1 MNIKYPIEDTHT
13 LTIEEVLESFQTD
26 AGKGISRVEAEKR
39 SEEFGLNVYQ
49 AQKQKSIWLILLL
62 QFKSPIVYLLVFG
75 ASVSLY
81 FQDYIEAAAIVVVIL
96 VNALIGFLMEL
107 QARSSMNALR
117 EMDVIL
123 SKVIRDG
130 KIKDIPSENLA
141 PGDVVILEAGD
152 VIPGDGRLLESNQL
166 QCDESSLT
174 GESLPSE
181 KNTEK
186 LPKDTAL
193 GDRLNM
199 VFKGASV
206 MNGNGKAVITG
217 IAENTQLGTITSLVE
232 SAVETAT
239 PLDKKLN
246 ALSKRLIW
254 LTLTLTVFFAIT
266 GMIQGEKWVS
276 IIKTSIALAVAAFP
290 EGLPI
295 VSTVAL
301 AYGMLLMARRNA
313 LVKKLSSVET
323 LGSTNVILT
332 DKTGTL
338 TENKIYVET
347 FSFPEEQ
354 LKVSIEKNVL
364 KFEKGKIEK
373 SEENFEKLRL
383 VGALCNN
390 ATIKQEGKKKKL
402 LGDPIE
408 IALIHLT
415 DASGDSSD
423 KIKGQYKRLAEVPF
437 SSETK
442 IMGTLHKGPNGHF
455 VAAKG
460 SVEHLLEKCSKIQAG
475 ASIKKMSTKDSKA
488 ILAESEKMAAE
499 GLRVL
504 AFAYR
509 EGSGLKK
516 DNFLDDLVYVGMI
529 GFLDPPRLDIKDA
542 IVSCRKAGIKVVMIT
557 GDHPM
562 TALNIA
568 KKVGLVDEGEQNV
581 ITGKDLPSMKSL
593 TAKWKKK
600 ILETA
605 VFARTTPKQKLD
617 IADIY
622 QKAGNIVAMTGD
634 GVNDAPAL
642 KKADVG
648 IAMGLRGTQVA
659 KETASIILKDDSF
672 KSITEAVA
680 HGRTIFQNIQKFV
693 IYLVSCNLSEIF
705 IVTILGFLAPASTLL
720 PLQILFLNM
729 VTDVFPALALGVG
742 SGDETVMEKAPRDP
756 KKDIITNKNW
766 IAISLYALAMTL
778 SVILAVIYCKQVF
791 SVSDQVANN
800 IAFITLAFAQLFHV
814 FNMSSTHS
822 RFLVNDIT
830 RNKFVWLALIICSA
844 LLMIVYFIPQL
855 SLVLNLTE
863 LPLKLWIV
871 SLLASFIPL
880 VMVQLY
886 KVIWRKL
893 HHIKLQGSKKGT

>member
-1 MNIKYPIEDTHT
+1 
-13 LTIEEVLESFQTD
+13 
-26 AGKGISRVEAEKR
+26 
-39 SEEFGLNVYQ
+39 
-49 AQKQKSIWLILLL
+49 
-62 QFKSPIVYLLVFG
+62 VYLLVFG
-75 ASVSLY
+75 ASVSVY

-141 PGDVVILEAGD
+141 PGDVIILEAGD

-193 GDRLNM
+193 GDRHNM

-206 MNGNGKAVITG
+206 MNGNGKAAITG

-246 ALSKRLIW
+246 VLSKRLIW
-254 LTLTLTVFFAIT
+254 LTLTLTVLFAIT
-266 GMIQGEKWVS
+266 GIMQGEEWVL

-347 FSFPEEQ
+347 FSFPQEQ

-373 SEENFEKLRL
+373 SEENFQKLRL

-390 ATIKQEGKKKKL
+390 ATIKPDDKKKKL

-408 IALIHLT
+408 IALINLT

-423 KIKGQYKRLAEVPF
+423 KIKGQYKRLAEIPF

-455 VAAKG
+455 AAAKG
-460 SVEHLLEKCSKIQAG
+460 SVEHLLEKCSKIQVG
-475 ASIKKMSTKDSKA
+475 AAIKKLSKENEKT
-488 ILAESEKMAAE
+488 ILAGSEKMAAE

-509 EGSGLKK
+509 EGSGLTK
-516 DNFLDDLVYVGMI
+516 DNFLNDLVYVGMI

-542 IVSCRKAGIKVVMIT
+542 IASCRKAGIKIVMIT

-568 KKVGLVDEGEQNV
+568 KKVGLVDEAEQNV

-600 ILETA
+600 ILATA

-672 KSITEAVA
+672 TSIAEAVA

-766 IAISLYALAMTL
+766 IAITLYASAMTL
-778 SVILAVIYCKQVF
+778 SVILAVIYCKTVF
-791 SVSDQVANN
+791 FVSDQVANN

-830 RNKFVWLALIICSA
+830 RNKFVWLALLICSA
-844 LLMIVYFIPQL
+844 LLLIVYLVPQL
-855 SLVLNLTE
+855 SLVLNLTVI
-863 LPLKLWIV
+863 PLKLWFV
-871 SLLASFIPL
+871 ALLSSFIPL

-886 KVIWRKL
+886 KVIWGKP
-893 HHIKLQGSKKGT
+893 HHKKLQGSKKRS